1 MKRLALLWLACAAVG
16 FAVAASAAVVI
27 ALAFDRPAPAWRAS
41 AMVTA
46 PAPQA
51 APRSADPP
59 HTIDTGRRLLGE

>member
-1 MKRLALLWLACAAVG
+1 MKRLALLWLTCAAVG
-16 FAVAASAAVVI
+16 FAVAACTAVVI
-27 ALAFDRPAPAWRAS
+27 ALAFDRPATWRAS

-51 APRSADPP
+51 APRNAAVPP